1 MDLLAVFDNKTK
13 CGVSASTC
21 AAYRGYANTLVRE
34 LGGDLHDILK
44 NADKSIAWI
53 RRSYG
58 GSDASKKNMMAAVL
72 AIFKHNRG
80 LASGELADAHEKW
93 KAAYEEVKGRI
104 DDRYKTNEPSEKQHK
119 GYVRFE
125 RIKEVRD
132 GLPKGSAERLL
143 LSMYSMIRPLRGDF
157 NKVRIYTGRIPAKP
171 EDNYIHINS
180 RGKGGG
186 GTGDLVLNEYKTARH
201 NGEYRRTIPAELVD
215 EIHASLE
222 KRPRDYLFVKADGK
236 PYELANSYVRWANNT
251 LQRLFD
257 CPLTLSLIRHSYISS
272 LDFNKLSIAEKE
284 EIAADMAH
292 TVQMQDKYRFIFDK

>member
-1 MDLLAVFDNKTK
+1 MDILAVFDDNTK
-13 CGVSASTC
+13 CGVSANTC
-21 AAYRGYANTLVRE
+21 AAYRSYAKTLVRE
-34 LGGDLHDILK
+34 LGGDIHTILK

-53 RRSYG
+53 RKSYG
-58 GSDASKKNMMAAVL
+58 GSDASKKNMIAAVL
-72 AIFKHNRG
+72 AIFKHNHG
-80 LASGELADAHEKW
+80 LAHGPLASAHEKW
-93 KAAYEEVKGRI
+93 KEAYEELKERI
-104 DDRYKTNEPSEKQHK
+104 DERYKTNEPSDKQMK

-132 GLPKGSAERLL
+132 GLAKGSVERLL
-143 LSMYSMIRPLRGDF
+143 LAMYTMIRPLRGDF

-171 EDNYIHINS
+171 AENYIHIS
-180 RGKGGG
+180 GRGKG

-201 NGEYRRTIPAELVD
+201 NGEYRRTIPVELVN

-236 PYELANSYVRWANNT
+236 PYDLSNSYVRWANNT
-251 LQRLFD
+251 LQRLFE

-284 EIAADMAH
+284 EIAGDMAH